1 MNEAVLEVK
10 VVPKIKSK
18 TLFFILKRV
27 FDFSFALIFFIM
39 LLPVSLFIFIAIK
52 LEDNGPLFYIQK
64 RTGKNGKVFNMY
76 KFRSM
81 SVLTEKNGKKLTH
94 DERVTKIGK
103 FIRKTS
109 LDEFAQVLNIL
120 KGEMSFIGP
129 RPWMTIYYDNF
140 TEEQKKRVAV
150 LPGITGLAQA
160 SGRNGLSIF
169 EKINYDIKYVENA
182 SILFD
187 IKIVFMT
194 IKTVLKKESVDLIQ
208 ESIEDEINALKNQE
222 RGE

>member
-10 VVPKIKSK
+10 EVHLIKSK
-18 TLFFILKRV
+18 TLYFIIKRV
-27 FDFSFALIFFIM
+27 FDFSLALLFFIM
-39 LLPVSLFIFIAIK
+39 LLPISLFIYIAIK
-52 LEDNGPLFYIQK
+52 LEDRGPLFYVQK

-81 SVLTEKNGKKLTH
+81 SVLTERNGKKLTH
-94 DERVTKIGK
+94 DERVTKIGRI
-103 FIRKTS
+103 IRKTS
-109 LDEFAQVLNIL
+109 LDELPQILNIL

-140 TEEQKKRVAV
+140 NEKQKKRVSV

-160 SGRNGLSIF
+160 SGRNGLTIF
-169 EKINYDIKYVENA
+169 EKINYDIKYVEKA

-187 IKIVFMT
+187 LKIVFMT

-208 ESIEDEINALKNQE
+208 ESIEDEINDLKNQE

>member
-10 VVPKIKSK
+10 NIERVKTK
-18 TLFFILKRV
+18 TLFFITKRV
-27 FDFSFALIFFIM
+27 FDFSLALLFFIM
-39 LLPVSLFIFIAIK
+39 LLPVTIVIYIAIK
-52 LEDNGPLFYIQK
+52 AEDHGPLFYIQK

-76 KFRSM
+76 KYRSM
-81 SVLTEKNGKKLTH
+81 SVVTERNGRKLTH
-94 DERVTKIGK
+94 DERVTKIGR

-109 LDEFAQVLNIL
+109 LDEFPQIINIL

-140 TEEQKKRVAV
+140 TEAQKKRVSV

-160 SGRNGLSIF
+160 SGRNGLNVF

-187 IKIVFMT
+187 LKIVFMT

-208 ESIEDEINALKNQE
+208 ESIEDEINDLKNQNK
-222 RGE
+222 GE